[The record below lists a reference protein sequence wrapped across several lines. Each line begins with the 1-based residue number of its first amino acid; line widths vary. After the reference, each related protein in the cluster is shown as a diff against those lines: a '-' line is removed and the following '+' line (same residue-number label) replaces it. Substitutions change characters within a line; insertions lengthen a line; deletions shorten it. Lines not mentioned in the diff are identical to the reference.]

1 MKTFLRSKLNG
12 AVFINLKIFTV
23 EGHSGAFKIVTSHFR
38 LSLKFSGIR
47 CSACDMQH
55 VETNGLLEW
64 SEKTVA

>member
-47 CSACDMQH
+47 CSACRNQLIVGMEQ
-55 VETNGLLEW
+55 ENRGM
-64 SEKTVA
+64 SSI